1 MAAQIAIEY
10 GTRRVRLLE
19 FDGSGR
25 KVRVLGVR
33 DASLEVPADLLV
45 LEDVAQ
51 AEAERSGTEAP
62 KREGADPD
70 DLRAHA
76 IAEAVAESDFVRDP
90 SAMAFPAAHAM
101 FREFDLPFTT
111 REQIEKVVKF
121 ECESHFPGDID

>member
-19 FDGSGR
+19 FDGSGK

-33 DASLEVPADLLV
+33 DVSLDLPPELV
-45 LEDVAQ
+45 MLEDIEK
-51 AEAERSGTEAP
+51 AEGERG
-62 KREGADPD
+62 EGAPPARQGEDPD
-70 DLRAHA
+70 DVRAKA
-76 IAEAVAESDFVRDP
+76 IAKAVSESGFVRDP

-121 ECESHFPGDID
+121 ECESHFPGDI